1 MDETI
6 YVILNVLFDFALE
19 VWFSIYKQLLSG
31 TRYLKFRLSIYP
43 CLALCVQAVK
53 ALARMRIC
61 AFSSEPSLLAYAIS
75 T

>member
-19 VWFSIYKQLLSG
+19 AWFSIYTQLLSG
-31 TRYLKFRLSIYP
+31 TRCLNFRLSVHP
-43 CLALCVQAVK
+43 CPALYVRAAK
-53 ALARMRIC
+53 ALVGLRIC
-61 AFSSEPSLLAYAIS
+61 AVSPEPSLLAYEIS